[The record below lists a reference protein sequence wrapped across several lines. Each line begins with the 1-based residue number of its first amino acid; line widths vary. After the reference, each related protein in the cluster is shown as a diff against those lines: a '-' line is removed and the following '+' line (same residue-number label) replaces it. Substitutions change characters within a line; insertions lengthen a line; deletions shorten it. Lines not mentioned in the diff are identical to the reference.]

1 VHVKS
6 IRVKWDIDQE
16 SLAFCTILRVSLL
29 VVHAIR
35 SNPLASIGNTFLAGQ
50 SFTERK
56 LCAEMLIALRGPWVH
71 ALKADWEM
79 LDPIMVLKPDCP

>member
-6 IRVKWDIDQE
+6 IRVEWDVDQE
-16 SLAFCTILRVSLL
+16 SLAFCTILHVSSL

-35 SNPLASIGNTFLAGQ
+35 SNPLASIGNAFLVGQ
-50 SFTERK
+50 SFTEHQ

-79 LDPIMVLKPDCP
+79 LDPIMVLKADCP